1 MKKITKKKMVT
12 SINKEVINKTKDYNI
27 LNKNFRNEDIS
38 PKELL
43 DNILLGYAFCTCQ
56 LKENENGYCDRKN
69 ENFVKSSIIAIDI
82 DNSMNSDDK
91 EINTKKIKV
100 TDDEYF
106 SYETALKD
114 EFIKEYASF
123 IYTTCSHTEEWNRFR
138 IVFVLTESIDNEEKY
153 KNLFKE
159 LNYQFNGDNSTS
171 ASAQIFFGSH
181 KAKYEFFGNKL
192 DNFTVSSLIN
202 EFEITFTDKK
212 IERIISDYDNDKFLK
227 EDIEEIVQYIFKKG
241 KISNERWWKVPTI
254 LKNLELF
261 TDEEINQ
268 MINLAVGETGDLNVK
283 LKHAYK
289 YKDVLSLGT
298 LIYYAKENGY
308 ELPERIINSSK
319 NLIFWSVI
327 DSESRNKNKTTVVF
341 KHNLFYN
348 FLINNGFRI
357 FEHEKGYQLIKIDSN
372 NHLEHFTDSKL
383 RQFIIKFVD
392 NSIKQNKKESSIIK
406 EQLLKSLNNLLQIN
420 VPNLPLFNED
430 YETKLIKDTQET
442 VYFFYKNGFRKID
455 TFFDNFFDYSQL
467 NGYIWKKSILK
478 RSYNKSDNDISVFEK
493 FIKCV
498 CSTKKEK
505 GKVIFNEGKYES
517 LKSVIGY
524 LLSRYKNVTETIGI
538 VLCDEI
544 ISDNPEGG
552 TGKSLFT
559 LALSKMRNVTVID
572 GRFFDSNSQFRFET
586 VDESTEI
593 INIDDCAKKFSFDKL
608 FHAITGDITVEK
620 KGISRFVIPFEKSP
634 KLCFSTNH
642 IFSGT
647 GNSHERRIFEIEF
660 SSYFNSK
667 HRPIDEFKHKLF
679 DEWNNKEWNRFDDF
693 MVSCVQYYMTWGIV
707 KYKQVNLEY
716 KKLVENT
723 SPQIA
728 EYIDNFLEP
737 DTIFC
742 SNDLTDEINDKMKI
756 RYSQTKITQAVH
768 YWCETYHNYYFLK
781 EFDRK
786 EKNTYFVCSTD
797 KTKTFK
803 DFKNQENNSKENTEN
818 KNQENNSKE
827 NTENKN
833 NASTLKNYIF

>member
-12 SINKEVINKTKDYNI
+12 AINKEVINKTRDFNI

-38 PKELL
+38 SKELL

-56 LKENENGYCDRKN
+56 LKENDNGYCDRKN
-69 ENFVKSSIIAIDI
+69 ENFVKSSIVAIDI

-289 YKDVLSLGT
+289 YKDVLTLGT

-327 DSESRNKNKTTVVF
+327 DSESRNKNKTTVIF
-341 KHNLFYN
+341 KYNLFYN

-357 FEHEKGYQLIKIDSN
+357 LEHEKGYQLIKIDSN

-392 NSIKQNKKESSIIK
+392 NNIKQNKKESSIIK

-467 NGYIWKKSILK
+467 NGYIWKKSILN
-478 RSYNKSDNDISVFEK
+478 RSYNKSDNNISVFEK

-498 CSTKKEK
+498 CSTKEEN
-505 GKVIFNEGKYES
+505 GKVIFNEGKYKS
-517 LKSVIGY
+517 LISVIGY

-608 FHAITGDITVEK
+608 YHAITGDITVEK
-620 KGISRFVIPFEKSP
+620 KGISRFVIPFKKSP

-679 DEWNNKEWNRFDDF
+679 DDWNNNEWNRFDDF
-693 MVSCVQYYMTWGIV
+693 MVSCVKYYMSFGIE

-742 SNDLTDEINDKMKI
+742 SNDLTDEINDKMKM

-781 EFDRK
+781 EFDRI

-803 DFKNQENNSKENTEN
+803 DFKNQDNNSKE
-818 KNQENNSKE
+818 K
-827 NTENKN
+827 TENKN
-833 NASTLKNYIF
+833 NSKKIYIKV